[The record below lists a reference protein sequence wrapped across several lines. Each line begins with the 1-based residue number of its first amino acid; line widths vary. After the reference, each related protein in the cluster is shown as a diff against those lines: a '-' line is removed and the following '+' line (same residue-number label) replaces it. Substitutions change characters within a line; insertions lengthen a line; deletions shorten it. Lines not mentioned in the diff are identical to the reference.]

1 MDRQIV
7 YPGQIPLETDLLNS
21 NKFAMVAVA
30 KLAAAMFGTSTIV
43 NGLACVPTGP
53 ASLQVVVN
61 PGEMY
66 SLVATD
72 ATAYSSLSADA
83 HNILKQGI
91 SLDAVTLNCPAP
103 ATGGQS
109 INYLIQ
115 AAYQDSDT
123 GLVTLPYYNAS
134 NPSQAW
140 SGPGNS
146 GAPQATA
153 RKGIVVISA
162 KAGTAAPTG
171 SQTTPAPDVGYTGLW
186 VVTVANGQ
194 TTITSANIVQAT
206 NAPILPN
213 DLVHAMQQS
222 GTIVGVDTGV
232 ANAYAVSYNPA
243 IQGLTDTM
251 PLWFKVKTANTTAS
265 TLNVNGL
272 GASPLVG
279 AYHQPLQ
286 GGELVVNGRALVVW
300 RADISSWVLL
310 FCTGGPQQVAPA
322 TATYHAVNHSQV
334 IGVGQTLQD
343 VTASR
348 AIGTTYTNATG
359 KPIFVEVLVLI
370 GSNQG
375 ANFAKGG
382 VNIQNFGNGSAT
394 TQAYS
399 MSSIVLPGTTYAV
412 TVTAGVTLGRWCETR
427 A

>member
-1 MDRQIV
+1 MDRQIA
-7 YPGQIPLETDLLNS
+7 YPGQVPLDTDLLNT

-103 ATGGQS
+103 GTAGQS

-115 AAYQDSDT
+115 AAYLDSDT

-140 SGPGNS
+140 SGPNNTGVQ
-146 GAPQATA
+146 QATA
-153 RKGIVVISA
+153 RKGTVSISA
-162 KAGTAAPTG
+162 KAGTAATTG
-171 SQTTPAPDVGYTGLW
+171 SQTTPAPDAGYTGLW

-206 NAPILPN
+206 NAPILPS

-222 GTIVGVDTGV
+222 GTIVGVDTGA

-243 IQGLTDTM
+243 ITALTDGM
-251 PLWFKVKTANTTAS
+251 VLWFKVKTANTAAS

-279 AYHQPLQ
+279 GAHSALQ
-286 GGELVVNGRALVVW
+286 GGELIVGGRAQVVW
-300 RADISSWVLL
+300 RTDISSWVLIE
-310 FCTGGPQQVAPA
+310 CTGAGLQVAVA
-322 TATYHAVNHSQV
+322 TKSGHAVSQAQTFGVNATYTAPGRAV
-334 IGVGQTLQD
+334 
-343 VTASR
+343 
-348 AIGTTYTNATG
+348 GTTYTNSSG
-359 KPIFVEVLVLI
+359 RPIAVYVYGITTAPNGFVAMDLNGQQMCVSSQP
-370 GSNQG
+370 SN
-375 ANFAKGG
+375 ASG
-382 VNIQNFGNGSAT
+382 VGF
-394 TQAYS
+394 
-399 MSSIVLPGTTYAV
+399 MVIVPPGVSYRASVSNVSLQQWQEYA
-412 TVTAGVTLGRWCETR
+412 
-427 A
+427 